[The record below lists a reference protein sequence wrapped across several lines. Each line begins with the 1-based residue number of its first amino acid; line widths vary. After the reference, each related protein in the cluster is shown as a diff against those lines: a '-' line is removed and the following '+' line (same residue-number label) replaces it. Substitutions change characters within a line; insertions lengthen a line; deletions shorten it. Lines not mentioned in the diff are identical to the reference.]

1 MKIGTW
7 NVSSVYRL
15 GSLTVAAR
23 ELARY
28 KLDLVVVQEGR
39 WDKGSTIRAGNYNFF
54 NGKGNENH
62 QLRTGLLYTTE

>member
-39 WDKGSTIRAGNYNFF
+39 WDKGGTV
-54 NGKGNENH
+54 
-62 QLRTGLLYTTE
+62 RTGDCNYYMEKETKIVGWERNFCI